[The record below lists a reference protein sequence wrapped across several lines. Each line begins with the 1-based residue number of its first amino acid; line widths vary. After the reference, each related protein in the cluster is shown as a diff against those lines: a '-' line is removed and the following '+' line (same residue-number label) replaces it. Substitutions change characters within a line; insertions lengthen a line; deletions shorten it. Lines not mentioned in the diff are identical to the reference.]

1 MCAYICTPTHRGNK
15 PPCTNQDTT
24 FLLLTLLSSAV
35 SYLMLTLRL
44 SSICELL
51 PQNALWGY
59 TKMVTIPLYL
69 SSMHMNVTWAF
80 ATNLMSTR
88 IPTKWISG
96 KGFDDGA
103 GLPELP
109 LYINH
114 FIYVL
119 CTCALNNKFCMYCL
133 CFPLYIFIFHLHMM
147 YYCCN
152 DLDISHP
159 ISHTVIQRTM
169 EPFPGWAYIM

>member
-1 MCAYICTPTHRGNK
+1 MCAHICTPTHRGNK

-24 FLLLTLLSSAV
+24 FLLLTLLSSAI
-35 SYLMLTLRL
+35 SYLMPTLRL
-44 SSICELL
+44 SLICELL

-69 SSMHMNVTWAF
+69 SSMHVNATWAF

-96 KGFDDGA
+96 KGFGDGA

-119 CTCALNNKFCMYCL
+119 CTCALNNYM
-133 CFPLYIFIFHLHMM
+133 CFPLYFFGFFFFFFHLHIM
-147 YYCCN
+147 Y
-152 DLDISHP
+152 
-159 ISHTVIQRTM
+159 
-169 EPFPGWAYIM
+169 